1 MAIDENYVNR
11 LKGLFGASNTN
22 LQNID
27 SGALASLFNRKRE
40 PLDPALL
47 GLIASAEMTRASS
60 VPGATA
66 LGAGASGILK
76 GAELKLASDIADRKA
91 DATSRSDLLTFL
103 GKVAK
108 PKTTTR
114 KVLGKGTALTYM
126 TEEKAKKF
134 LSDRGIGPEIPGYED
149 FIFKVST
156 NDNEKLGTAAIFA
169 GKPIEFNIETEGSD
183 IKSVIVNQIAGSLPD
198 SLYQSKQKKLDNMN
212 KKDESIIKMTTVI
225 PRLKQAKEILLNPN
239 VTTGFGNTEGFLRL
253 KQMLKVGFG
262 FTDEDLNDQQ
272 ILQSLSFQL
281 APMMRPTGSGSTS
294 DMEFKAYQKGILSL
308 ANDKEA
314 NYLNLY
320 TLQKMTENGIKLNK
334 LEKQLLS
341 HPKNYSFKYID
352 DKVAEQDI
360 GIFDKIYKDAE
371 GQNRL
376 FDNEGDAKFDDDA
389 GKKQIIKNFYADLD
403 RGAVFIND
411 DGRGNKLFD
420 GLGTYIIK
428 GISLPLELPANLGN

>member
-114 KVLGKGTALTYM
+114 KVLGKGTALNYM
-126 TEEKAKKF
+126 TEEQAKKF
-134 LSDRGIGPEIPGYED
+134 LNDRGISENIPGYDD
-149 FIFKVST
+149 FIYKVST
-156 NDNEKLGTAAIFA
+156 TDAEQLGTPAIFA
-169 GKPIEFNIETEGSD
+169 GKPIEFNIETEGSE
-183 IKSVIVNQIAGSLPD
+183 IRSVITNQIQGSLPD
-198 SLYQSKQKKLDNMN
+198 SQYSTKQKKIDLLN
-212 KKDESIIKMTTVI
+212 KKDESITQMTTLF
-225 PRLKQAKEILLNPN
+225 PRLRQAKDILLNED

-281 APMMRPTGSGSTS
+281 APLMRPKGSGSTS

-308 ANDKEA
+308 GNEKEA

-320 TLQKMTENGIKLNK
+320 TLEKMTENGIKLNK
-334 LEKQLLS
+334 LEKQLLA
-341 HPKNYSFKYID
+341 HPKNYSYKYID
-352 DKVAEQDI
+352 DKIAEQDI
-360 GIFDKIYKDAE
+360 GIFDKIYKDAD
-371 GQNRL
+371 GDNRL
-376 FDNEGDAKFDDDA
+376 FDNDGDAKFDDDDE
-389 GKKQIIKNFYADLD
+389 KKQIIKNFYVDLPK
-403 RGAVFIND
+403 GAVFIND

-428 GISLPLELPANLGN
+428 GISLPNNFGQGN

>member
-114 KVLGKGTALTYM
+114 KVLGKGTALNYM
-126 TEEKAKKF
+126 TEEQAKKF
-134 LSDRGIGPEIPGYED
+134 LNDRGISENIPGYDD
-149 FIFKVST
+149 FIYKVST
-156 NDNEKLGTAAIFA
+156 TDAEQLGTPAIFA
-169 GKPIEFNIETEGSD
+169 GKPIEFNIETEGSE
-183 IKSVIVNQIAGSLPD
+183 IRSVITNQIQGSLPD
-198 SLYQSKQKKLDNMN
+198 SQYSTKQKKIDLLN
-212 KKDESIIKMTTVI
+212 KKDESITQMTTLF
-225 PRLKQAKEILLNPN
+225 PRLRQAKDILLNED
-239 VTTGFGNTEGFLRL
+239 VTTGFGQTEPFMTL
-253 KQMLKVGFG
+253 KQGLKTVFG
-262 FTDEDLNDQQ
+262 FTDADLADQQ

-281 APMMRPTGSGSTS
+281 APLMRPKGSGSTS

-308 ANDKEA
+308 GNEKEA

-320 TLQKMTENGIKLNK
+320 TLEKMTENGIKLKK
-334 LEKQLLS
+334 LEKQLLA
-341 HPKNYSFKYID
+341 HPKNYSYKYID
-352 DKVAEQDI
+352 DKIAEQDI
-360 GIFDKIYKDAE
+360 GIFDKIYKDAD
-371 GQNRL
+371 GDNRL
-376 FDNEGDAKFDDDA
+376 FDNDGDAKFDDDDE
-389 GKKQIIKNFYADLD
+389 KKQIIKNFYVDLPK
-403 RGAVFIND
+403 GAVFIND

-428 GISLPLELPANLGN
+428 GISLPNNFGQGN

>member
-114 KVLGKGTALTYM
+114 KVLGKGTALNYM
-126 TEEKAKKF
+126 TEEQAKKF
-134 LSDRGIGPEIPGYED
+134 LNDRGISENIPGYDD
-149 FIFKVST
+149 FIYKVST
-156 NDNEKLGTAAIFA
+156 TDAEQLGTPAIFA
-169 GKPIEFNIETEGSD
+169 GKPIEFNIETEGSE
-183 IKSVIVNQIAGSLPD
+183 IRSVITNQIQGSLPD
-198 SLYQSKQKKLDNMN
+198 SQYSTKQKKIDLLN
-212 KKDESIIKMTTVI
+212 KKDESITQMTTLF
-225 PRLKQAKEILLNPN
+225 PRLRQAKDILLNED
-239 VTTGFGNTEGFLRL
+239 VTTGFGQTEPFMTL
-253 KQMLKVGFG
+253 KQGLKTVFG
-262 FTDEDLNDQQ
+262 FTDADLADQQ

-281 APMMRPTGSGSTS
+281 APLMRPKGSGSTS

-308 ANDKEA
+308 GNEKEA

-320 TLQKMTENGIKLNK
+320 TLEKMTENGIKLNK
-334 LEKQLLS
+334 LEKQLLA
-341 HPKNYSFKYID
+341 HPKNYSYKYID
-352 DKVAEQDI
+352 DKIAEQDI
-360 GIFDKIYKDAE
+360 GIFDKIYKDAD
-371 GQNRL
+371 GDNRL
-376 FDNEGDAKFDDDA
+376 FDNDGDAKFDDDDE
-389 GKKQIIKNFYADLD
+389 KKQIIKNFYVDLP
-403 RGAVFIND
+403 FFQH
-411 DGRGNKLFD
+411 L
-420 GLGTYIIK
+420 Y
-428 GISLPLELPANLGN
+428 NLIHS

>member
-114 KVLGKGTALTYM
+114 KVLGKGTALNYM
-126 TEEKAKKF
+126 TEEQAKKF
-134 LSDRGIGPEIPGYED
+134 LNDRGISENIPGYDD
-149 FIFKVST
+149 FIYKVST
-156 NDNEKLGTAAIFA
+156 TDAEQLGTPAIFA
-169 GKPIEFNIETEGSD
+169 GKPIEFNIETEGSE
-183 IKSVIVNQIAGSLPD
+183 IRSVITNQIQGSLPD
-198 SLYQSKQKKLDNMN
+198 SQYSTKQKKIDLLN
-212 KKDESIIKMTTVI
+212 KKDESITQMTTLF
-225 PRLKQAKEILLNPN
+225 PRLRQAKDILLNED
-239 VTTGFGNTEGFLRL
+239 VTTGFGQTEPFMTL
-253 KQMLKVGFG
+253 KQGLKTVFG
-262 FTDEDLNDQQ
+262 FTDADLADQQ

-281 APMMRPTGSGSTS
+281 APLMRPKGSGSTS

-308 ANDKEA
+308 GNEKEA

-320 TLQKMTENGIKLNK
+320 TLEKMTENGIKLNK
-334 LEKQLLS
+334 LEKQLLA
-341 HPKNYSFKYID
+341 HPKNYSYKYID
-352 DKVAEQDI
+352 DKIAEQDI
-360 GIFDKIYKDAE
+360 GIFDKIYKDAD
-371 GQNRL
+371 GDNRL
-376 FDNEGDAKFDDDA
+376 FDNDGDAKFDDDDE
-389 GKKQIIKNFYADLD
+389 KKQIIKNFYVDLPK
-403 RGAVFIND
+403 GAVFIND

-428 GISLPLELPANLGN
+428 GISLPNNFGQGN

>member
-108 PKTTTR
+108 PKATTR
-114 KVLGKGTALTYM
+114 KTLGKGTALNYM
-126 TEEKAKKF
+126 TEEKAKEF
-134 LSDRGIGPEIPGYED
+134 LAQRGITSDIPGYDD
-149 FIFKVST
+149 FIYKVTTS
-156 NDNEKLGTAAIFA
+156 DNEQLGTPAIFA

-183 IKSVIVNQIAGSLPD
+183 IKSVITSQIQGSLADPTFAT
-198 SLYQSKQKKLDNMN
+198 KQKKIELMN
-212 KKDESIIKMTTVI
+212 KNDNSITQMTTLF
-225 PRLKQAKEILLNPN
+225 PRLRQAKDVLLNED
-239 VTTGFGNTEGFLRL
+239 VTTGFGQTEPFLTFKQGL
-253 KQMLKVGFG
+253 KTIFG
-262 FTDEDLNDQQ
+262 FTDADLSDQQ
-272 ILQSLSFQL
+272 LLQSLSFQL
-281 APMMRPTGSGSTS
+281 APLMRPKGSGSTS

-308 ANDKEA
+308 GNEKEA

-320 TLQKMTENGIKLNK
+320 TLEKMTENGIKLNK
-334 LEKQLLS
+334 LEKQLLA
-341 HPKNYSFKYID
+341 HPKNYSYKYID
-352 DKVAEQDI
+352 DKIAEQDI
-360 GIFDKIYKDAE
+360 GIFDKIYKDAD
-371 GQNRL
+371 GDNRL
-376 FDNEGDAKFDDDA
+376 FDNDGDAKFDDDDE
-389 GKKQIIKNFYADLD
+389 KKNIIKNYYVDLPK
-403 RGAVFIND
+403 GAVFIND

-428 GISLPLELPANLGN
+428 GISLPTNFGQGN